1 MKKYRRAIAL
11 FLASGLMVLIPSG
24 MGVSAS
30 GNTVEAKMSEN
41 IAQVLSMTGIEREE
55 YSDQQV
61 IDVDGQRVRQLVFDD
76 NLKVDMDG
84 ANVKAIS
91 HFTACT
97 NDAIVVYGEDDIS
110 ETVNNIVEISDM
122 DENYDLVGS
131 EEFDDDYWRLT
142 WVKSYGSIQNPY
154 ESVNAVVNRRTR
166 ELTTYRRFDEVPN
179 TITPGITQSEA
190 FERLTQLDTVE
201 WLNLSN
207 AECELTFTKR
217 NYLRDENSTTRH
229 YGEVRMAYHFTI
241 GNYSVYIDAVTG
253 EDIAYSEKRMVARAF
268 SADGEGA
275 FPNPQKQTADA
286 TTCFNE
292 LGYTTYEP
300 CISAQYYLR
309 QSLDAFID
317 DDNAY
322 GLYLACHGD
331 EDQTVLSGLGWTM
344 GRDDIHG
351 NWRFVFLDAC
361 YSAAGTGWS
370 NQFNIYSYSQ
380 SRAFLGWSDTVEG
393 GNSTDFSS
401 AFFPEVIA
409 GNHSNNIRDAAVWAA
424 DQVPG
429 HHTAPIKFIGDR
441 TYRGFV

>member
-11 FLASGLMVLIPSG
+11 FLAIGLMVLIPSG

-76 NLKVDMDG
+76 NLKVDIDG

-166 ELTTYRRFDEVPN
+166 ELTTYRRFDEAPN
-179 TITPGITQSEA
+179 TITPGITQADA

-201 WLNLSN
+201 GLNLSN

-241 GNYSVYIDAVTG
+241 GNYSVYFILMRQRG
-253 EDIAYSEKRMVARAF
+253 KISPIQKREWWHGHFQQMER
-268 SADGEGA
+268 
-275 FPNPQKQTADA
+275 
-286 TTCFNE
+286 E
-292 LGYTTYEP
+292 LFQ
-300 CISAQYYLR
+300 IHKNR
-309 QSLDAFID
+309 QQMQRHALMSLDIQPMNRA
-317 DDNAY
+317 
-322 GLYLACHGD
+322 LA
-331 EDQTVLSGLGWTM
+331 
-344 GRDDIHG
+344 
-351 NWRFVFLDAC
+351 
-361 YSAAGTGWS
+361 
-370 NQFNIYSYSQ
+370 
-380 SRAFLGWSDTVEG
+380 
-393 GNSTDFSS
+393 
-401 AFFPEVIA
+401 
-409 GNHSNNIRDAAVWAA
+409 HSI
-424 DQVPG
+424 
-429 HHTAPIKFIGDR
+429 I
-441 TYRGFV
+441 

>member
-11 FLASGLMVLIPSG
+11 FLAIGLMVLIPSG

-166 ELTTYRRFDEVPN
+166 ELTTYRRFDEAPN
-179 TITPGITQSEA
+179 TITPGITQSDA

-201 WLNLSN
+201 GLNLSN

-217 NYLRDENSTTRH
+217 N
-229 YGEVRMAYHFTI
+229 
-241 GNYSVYIDAVTG
+241 
-253 EDIAYSEKRMVARAF
+253 
-268 SADGEGA
+268 
-275 FPNPQKQTADA
+275 
-286 TTCFNE
+286 
-292 LGYTTYEP
+292 
-300 CISAQYYLR
+300 
-309 QSLDAFID
+309 
-317 DDNAY
+317 
-322 GLYLACHGD
+322 
-331 EDQTVLSGLGWTM
+331 
-344 GRDDIHG
+344 
-351 NWRFVFLDAC
+351 
-361 YSAAGTGWS
+361 
-370 NQFNIYSYSQ
+370 SQ

-429 HHTAPIKFIGDR
+429 YHTAPIKFIGDR

>member
-11 FLASGLMVLIPSG
+11 VLAIGLMVLIPSG

-30 GNTVEAKMSEN
+30 GNTVEAKISEN

-55 YSDQQV
+55 YSEQQV

-91 HFTACT
+91 HFTECT

-122 DENYDLVGS
+122 DENYDLVES
-131 EEFDDDYWRLT
+131 EEFDDDYWLLT
-142 WVKSYGSIQNPY
+142 WVKIYGTIQNPY

-166 ELTTYRRFDEVPN
+166 EITTYRQFDEEPN
-179 TITPGITQSEA
+179 TIMPSITQTEA
-190 FERLTQLDTVE
+190 FEQLEQLDAVE
-201 WLNLSN
+201 GMNLSN
-207 AECELTFTKR
+207 AECELSFTKR

-229 YGEVRMAYHFTI
+229 YGEVRMAYCFTI
-241 GNYSVYIDAVTG
+241 GNNSIYIDAVTG
-253 EDIAYSEKRMVARAF
+253 EDIAYSETRMAARAF
-268 SADGEGA
+268 SVDGDGA
-275 FPNPQKQTADA
+275 FPDPQRQTTDA
-286 TTCFNE
+286 TTCFNA

-300 CISAQYYLR
+300 CISAKYYLR
-309 QSLDAFID
+309 QNLDAFID
-317 DDNAY
+317 NDNAY

-344 GRDDIHG
+344 GREDIHG

-380 SRAFLGWSDTVEG
+380 SRAFLGWSDTVG
-393 GNSTDFSS
+393 GGYSTDFSS

-424 DQVPG
+424 AQVPG
-429 HHTAPIKFIGDR
+429 DHTTPIRFIGDR

>member
-1 MKKYRRAIAL
+1 MRVKKYRRAIAL
-11 FLASGLMVLIPSG
+11 FLAIGLMVLIPSG

-166 ELTTYRRFDEVPN
+166 ELTTYRRFDEAPN
-179 TITPGITQSEA
+179 TITPGITQSDA

-201 WLNLSN
+201 GLNLSN

-217 NYLRDENSTTRH
+217 N
-229 YGEVRMAYHFTI
+229 
-241 GNYSVYIDAVTG
+241 
-253 EDIAYSEKRMVARAF
+253 
-268 SADGEGA
+268 
-275 FPNPQKQTADA
+275 
-286 TTCFNE
+286 
-292 LGYTTYEP
+292 
-300 CISAQYYLR
+300 
-309 QSLDAFID
+309 
-317 DDNAY
+317 
-322 GLYLACHGD
+322 
-331 EDQTVLSGLGWTM
+331 
-344 GRDDIHG
+344 
-351 NWRFVFLDAC
+351 
-361 YSAAGTGWS
+361 
-370 NQFNIYSYSQ
+370 SQ

-429 HHTAPIKFIGDR
+429 YHTAPIKFIGDR

>member
-11 FLASGLMVLIPSG
+11 FLAIGLMVLIPSG

-166 ELTTYRRFDEVPN
+166 ELTTYRRFDEAPN
-179 TITPGITQSEA
+179 TITPGITQSDA

-201 WLNLSN
+201 GLNLSN
-207 AECELTFTKR
+207 AE
-217 NYLRDENSTTRH
+217 
-229 YGEVRMAYHFTI
+229 
-241 GNYSVYIDAVTG
+241 
-253 EDIAYSEKRMVARAF
+253 
-268 SADGEGA
+268 
-275 FPNPQKQTADA
+275 
-286 TTCFNE
+286 
-292 LGYTTYEP
+292 
-300 CISAQYYLR
+300 
-309 QSLDAFID
+309 
-317 DDNAY
+317 
-322 GLYLACHGD
+322 
-331 EDQTVLSGLGWTM
+331 
-344 GRDDIHG
+344 
-351 NWRFVFLDAC
+351 
-361 YSAAGTGWS
+361 
-370 NQFNIYSYSQ
+370 
-380 SRAFLGWSDTVEG
+380 
-393 GNSTDFSS
+393 
-401 AFFPEVIA
+401 
-409 GNHSNNIRDAAVWAA
+409 
-424 DQVPG
+424 
-429 HHTAPIKFIGDR
+429 
-441 TYRGFV
+441 

>member
-11 FLASGLMVLIPSG
+11 FLAIGLMVLIPSG

-201 WLNLSN
+201 GLNLSN

-275 FPNPQKQTADA
+275 FPNPQ
-286 TTCFNE
+286 N
-292 LGYTTYEP
+292 
-300 CISAQYYLR
+300 R
-309 QSLDAFID
+309 QQMQRHALMSLDIQPMNRA
-317 DDNAY
+317 
-322 GLYLACHGD
+322 LA
-331 EDQTVLSGLGWTM
+331 
-344 GRDDIHG
+344 
-351 NWRFVFLDAC
+351 
-361 YSAAGTGWS
+361 
-370 NQFNIYSYSQ
+370 
-380 SRAFLGWSDTVEG
+380 
-393 GNSTDFSS
+393 
-401 AFFPEVIA
+401 
-409 GNHSNNIRDAAVWAA
+409 HSI
-424 DQVPG
+424 
-429 HHTAPIKFIGDR
+429 I
-441 TYRGFV
+441 

>member
-1 MKKYRRAIAL
+1 MRVKKYRRAIAL
-11 FLASGLMVLIPSG
+11 FLAIGLMVLIPSG

-190 FERLTQLDTVE
+190 FE
-201 WLNLSN
+201 
-207 AECELTFTKR
+207 
-217 NYLRDENSTTRH
+217 
-229 YGEVRMAYHFTI
+229 
-241 GNYSVYIDAVTG
+241 
-253 EDIAYSEKRMVARAF
+253 
-268 SADGEGA
+268 
-275 FPNPQKQTADA
+275 
-286 TTCFNE
+286 
-292 LGYTTYEP
+292 
-300 CISAQYYLR
+300 
-309 QSLDAFID
+309 
-317 DDNAY
+317 
-322 GLYLACHGD
+322 
-331 EDQTVLSGLGWTM
+331 
-344 GRDDIHG
+344 
-351 NWRFVFLDAC
+351 
-361 YSAAGTGWS
+361 
-370 NQFNIYSYSQ
+370 
-380 SRAFLGWSDTVEG
+380 
-393 GNSTDFSS
+393 
-401 AFFPEVIA
+401 
-409 GNHSNNIRDAAVWAA
+409 
-424 DQVPG
+424 
-429 HHTAPIKFIGDR
+429 
-441 TYRGFV
+441 